1 MNKVLKYIR
10 IIYGYEFIIKFEKI
24 KSCEYILIYT
34 IVLQTQTMRT
44 LLIPS
49 TYPIK
54 AISNHR
60 M

>member
-1 MNKVLKYIR
+1 MNKVMKYIR

-24 KSCEYILIYT
+24 KSCEHILIYT